1 MRFIITP
8 EDKAALCRQA
18 PEFAALAGQADVQSF
33 DCHDDLFYALVQS
46 IVWQQLSFEAASAI
60 FARLEKFLGVIS
72 AESLLEASS
81 ADLRACGLSA
91 RKIEYLRGIATARL
105 DGSIDFASLPQKS
118 EQEIIDELT
127 RLKGVGSWTV
137 EMLLIFALGRR
148 DVLSFKD
155 LGIRKGI
162 MLLHRLDSLNEDEF
176 EVYRKRYS
184 PYGTLASLL
193 LWQIKD
199 GGIKKS
205 TPGERNSQE
214 RTTFLKKGSS
224 GNSMG

>member
-1 MRFIITP
+1 MRFIVTP

-18 PEFAALAGQADVQSF
+18 PEFTELVELADLQSF

-46 IVWQQLSFEAASAI
+46 IVWQQLSFKAASAI
-60 FARLEKFLGVIS
+60 FARLEKFLGIIS
-72 AESLLEASS
+72 AESLLDASF
-81 ADLRACGLSA
+81 ADLRACGLSLP
-91 RKIEYLRGIATARL
+91 KIKYLRGIAAAKL

-118 EQEIIDELT
+118 DQEVIDELT
-127 RLKGVGSWTV
+127 RLKGVGPWTA
-137 EMLLIFALGRR
+137 EMLLIFALGRK

-162 MLLHRLDSLNEDEF
+162 MLLHKLDSLNEEDF
-176 EVYRKRYS
+176 AAYRQRYS

-199 GGIKKS
+199 GGIKV
-205 TPGERNSQE
+205 N
-214 RTTFLKKGSS
+214 
-224 GNSMG
+224 